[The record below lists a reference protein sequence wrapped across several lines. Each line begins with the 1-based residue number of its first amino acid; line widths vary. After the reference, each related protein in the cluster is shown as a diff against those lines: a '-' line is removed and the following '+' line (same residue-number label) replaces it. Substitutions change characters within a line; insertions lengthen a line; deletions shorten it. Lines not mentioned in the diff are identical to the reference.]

1 MTRCPTCGSQ
11 GRRVEAV
18 TLEAHVV
25 PAQLD
30 QIADHDGWR
39 ICTSEQC
46 EVVYFRDAETVPME
60 ATLAVPFHKSDDPER
75 LVCFCFGHTVAEVE
89 ADLREHGNSSIQ
101 ESIKT
106 ACKEGRDDCERKNP
120 QGRCCLGNVG
130 AVVKAAREA
139 GARPSAASAACCTS
153 TKVEGPPARSS
164 SASTTSA
171 STTSGSTTTART
183 GLVASGGALVAAVL
197 SSACCWLPLAAIALG
212 VSSAG
217 MGAFFEAW
225 RVPLLLVTVGLLGGG
240 FYLVYRKP
248 RCAPGEACVVPNP
261 RLQRFN
267 RGMLWMTTVLVA
279 AFAFFPEYVGAVTGG
294 GGEVATAAP
303 QQTTVRYTVEG
314 MTCAGCEVHAR
325 EAIEAIPG
333 VASVAVSYQQGSA
346 EVVWSDGPDHEAVS
360 AAIAEFGYRAR
371 PSD

>member
-1 MTRCPTCGSQ
+1 MNKCPTCGSQ

-18 TLEAHVV
+18 TLEAHVA
-25 PAQLD
+25 PARLD
-30 QIADHDGWR
+30 QIADRDGWR
-39 ICTSEQC
+39 ICTSAQC
-46 EVVYFRDAETVPME
+46 EVVYFRDAETVPMQ
-60 ATLAVPFHKSDDPER
+60 ATLAVPFHKSDAPDR
-75 LVCFCFGHTVAEVE
+75 LVCFCFGHTVSEVQAEV
-89 ADLREHGNSSIQ
+89 REHGTSSIQ
-101 ESIKT
+101 ESIKA

-130 AVVKAAREA
+130 AVVKAAGEA
-139 GARPSAASAACCTS
+139 GARPTAAPIACCAS
-153 TKVEGPPARSS
+153 TKVEGAPAQSS
-164 SASTTSA
+164 TATTA
-171 STTSGSTTTART
+171 TART

-212 VSSAG
+212 ASSAG
-217 MGAFFEAW
+217 VGGFFEAW
-225 RVPLLLVTVGLLGGG
+225 RVPLLLVAVGLLGVG

-248 RCAPGEACVVPNP
+248 RCAPGEACEVPNP

-267 RGMLWMTTVLVA
+267 RGMLWMTTALVA

-294 GGEVATAAP
+294 GGEVVEAAP
-303 QQTTVRYTVEG
+303 QQTTVHYTVEG
-314 MTCAGCEVHAR
+314 MTCAGCEAHAR

-346 EVVWSDGPDHEAVS
+346 EVIWRDAPDHEAVS

-371 PSD
+371 HSG